1 MKYCKPVDVAQL
13 IAEHERMHKLMQ
25 AEVKYNK
32 AIDEGID
39 ALLVAHQSTLGSEPT
54 SQVAS
59 PVEAYVI
66 VAFAL
71 LDDMEEP
78 RA

>member
-1 MKYCKPVDVAQL
+1 MKHCKPVDVAQL
-13 IAEHERMHKLMQ
+13 IAEHERR
-25 AEVKYNK
+25 
-32 AIDEGID
+32 ID
-39 ALLVAHQSTLGSEPT
+39 AMGGPRAYAERVRAASDAARAQQRSLNSELT

-59 PVEAYVI
+59 PVEAYVV